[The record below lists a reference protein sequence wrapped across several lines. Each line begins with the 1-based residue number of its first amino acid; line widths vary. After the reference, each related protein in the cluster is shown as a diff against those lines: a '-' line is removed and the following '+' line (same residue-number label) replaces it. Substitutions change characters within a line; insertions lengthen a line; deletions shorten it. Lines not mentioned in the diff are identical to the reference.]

1 MSATA
6 LSERLRARQELATAN
21 QAAAERAAEGVLRAA
36 IVAEADDRPDALSLD
51 DVERAV
57 LLLGLGTDAYE
68 NYVYALRRLVEFER
82 EFSPSLLADQS
93 REAGEFCRARFE
105 QAAALRKQADELEQE
120 ARSRQSQHQRFADR
134 ARKAGRAAAD
144 DRRNLAEFGVE
155 HPLVPTLEQLDA
167 EPPPRSI
174 GHEAI
179 RQRRRE
185 RDAANHEKLLAGIS
199 KNKSLAP
206 DVEPDPTPQ
215 PVGDEFHP
223 FTGTDGDD

>member
-120 ARSRQSQHQRFADR
+120 AR
-134 ARKAGRAAAD
+134 RKAGRAAAD